1 MNFNKQITRK
11 KFLSNSA
18 LFLSSFFIN
27 TSMILKNAFAEQCKT
42 NRNHW
47 FIYLNI
53 NENEKMMDSTLKING
68 FFSNKIKVFIINKNK
83 KILLFSKNFN
93 SIGKS
98 ASRDKKNLLIEIP
111 KKYLNKKNPKLKIE
125 SSSLYIKR
133 SNSGTRKI
141 DCTFIDKLR
150 FNPISEKDNKQV
162 VNKNVIEGYL
172 NKDSFNPGEQIK
184 VFVHCLNK
192 NFDYKLIDKISGS
205 TIYKRKNLSS
215 IKQNYFKYSAITG
228 LNWKRSFVF
237 KVPLNLKSSLYSLR
251 LESNNFYHDIPV
263 IITNKTYKSDL
274 AVVLHT
280 NTMHAYNGWGDINF
294 YQYEVKDKSQR
305 NISKIISKNRPNKNA
320 FTENHLFA
328 GTIPFIKWLYK
339 NNYTYE
345 VLTDDDLKK
354 NNSNLNKIKTLMF
367 ISHSEYWSEEMYTTV
382 ENFKNRGGNIISLG
396 GNIAYFKINTF
407 NHYIESCK
415 DESIHLDGS
424 QGGFWHLIGKPAS
437 KIFGSEYDSS
447 GFDTFGPYEVLLPD
461 HWIFN
466 GLNLKKGDLVGTAGS
481 GASGQELDKITKFSP
496 KNILRLATGINKFKN
511 KRVKGADM
519 TYYETEIGSKVFSTG
534 SITSVHNIQ
543 KDKQIQKILENVLKK
558 LKINKV

>member
-1 MNFNKQITRK
+1 MR
-11 KFLSNSA
+11 
-18 LFLSSFFIN
+18 
-27 TSMILKNAFAEQCKT
+27 
-42 NRNHW
+42 
-47 FIYLNI
+47 
-53 NENEKMMDSTLKING
+53 
-68 FFSNKIKVFIINKNK
+68 V
-83 KILLFSKNFN
+83 
-93 SIGKS
+93 
-98 ASRDKKNLLIEIP
+98 
-111 KKYLNKKNPKLKIE
+111 
-125 SSSLYIKR
+125 
-133 SNSGTRKI
+133 
-141 DCTFIDKLR
+141 
-150 FNPISEKDNKQV
+150 
-162 VNKNVIEGYL
+162 
-172 NKDSFNPGEQIK
+172 
-184 VFVHCLNK
+184 
-192 NFDYKLIDKISGS
+192 
-205 TIYKRKNLSS
+205 
-215 IKQNYFKYSAITG
+215 
-228 LNWKRSFVF
+228 
-237 KVPLNLKSSLYSLR
+237 
-251 LESNNFYHDIPV
+251 
-263 IITNKTYKSDL
+263 
-274 AVVLHT
+274 
-280 NTMHAYNGWGDINF
+280 
-294 YQYEVKDKSQR
+294 
-305 NISKIISKNRPNKNA
+305 
-320 FTENHLFA
+320 FTEKHLFA

-354 NNSNLNKIKTLMF
+354 TNSNLNKIKTLMF

-424 QGGFWHLIGKPAS
+424 QGGYWHLIGKPAS

-481 GASGQELDKITKFSP
+481 GASGHGLDKITKFSP

-543 KDKQIQKILENVLKK
+543 KDKQIQKILENVLEK